1 MSHNGFAFKKPS
13 SPTSGMLGRGLYDET
28 EYTLDSPLECRQAQ
42 ELLSEYIEGSIDNKR
57 RLLVASHIAS
67 CPACAREAKGME
79 TLLTFLHERVPSRE
93 PVLDIWHELAPKV
106 QEVVAEQRLGFFPRL
121 KLRTSRLLNNV
132 AVGAIWYTQAVA
144 FNTERRM
151 QKYLLTDPFQTAGEE
166 G

>member
-13 SPTSGMLGRGLYDET
+13 SPSSETLGRGTYGET
-28 EYTLDSPLECRQAQ
+28 GQGEGTMECRHAQ
-42 ELLSEYIEGSIDNKR
+42 DLLSEYVEGSIDNKR
-57 RLLVASHIAS
+57 RLLVAAHIAS
-67 CPACAREAKGME
+67 CPACAREAKGLE
-79 TLLTFLHERVPSRE
+79 TMLTFLHERVPNRE

-121 KLRTSRLLNNV
+121 KLRVGRFINNV
-132 AVGAIWYTQAVA
+132 AVGAIWFTQAVA

-151 QKYLLTDPFQTAGEE
+151 QKYLISDPFQMAEE